1 VEQFLKENIPEL
13 EREMIVSEIGLNP
26 DWSAAYTTNSG
37 QQDAVIRV
45 QLNQKRSKSS
55 QEYAAK
61 LRHLFNTKPEF
72 SDLRV
77 DFDTGGM
84 ISTALNQGA
93 SSPID
98 IEIEGGTVEQ
108 SLSIAR
114 KLRESVSSVR
124 GTVDVRVHQ
133 RDDAPYLVLDV
144 DRVKAAKL
152 GLSAEDVV
160 LQVVVALNSSVS
172 VSRNFWIDSQT
183 GNQYFVGVQ
192 YPEDI
197 DRKLDDVMG
206 LPVKGAGQ
214 PTPVNLGTLVTPRRK
229 SGAVEINHAGLRK
242 VTNLLVNTEGRDMAA
257 VAGEI
262 TGIVKTVELPEGM
275 RLQLKGEY
283 GRMNDSFRQLSLG
296 LVLAAV
302 LVYLLQVTLFRS
314 WSGPLVIMSTVPL
327 GFIGVLWM
335 LYLTGTTLNVQSLMG
350 VIFLVGIA
358 VNNGV
363 LLVDFANRSRL
374 NGTSAR
380 EAICAAA
387 SIRFRPIL
395 MTFLATV
402 LALTPMA
409 LGTGRGNEAN
419 VPLARAVVG
428 GLFSSTFLTLF
439 LVPILYTIIVR
450 KFNAVDPRLANELDD
465 NTSGP
470 IVS

>member
-1 VEQFLKENIPEL
+1 MDAGQITLHLRSPSNLRLDASENRVKQVEQFLKENIPAS

-45 QLNQKRSKSS
+45 QLNHKRSKSA

-61 LRHLFNTKPEF
+61 LRHLFNGKPEF

-192 YPEDI
+192 YPEDV

-214 PTPVNLGTLVTPRRK
+214 PTPVNLGSLVTP
-229 SGAVEINHAGLRK
+229 EEN
-242 VTNLLVNTEGRDMAA
+242 
-257 VAGEI
+257 
-262 TGIVKTVELPEGM
+262 
-275 RLQLKGEY
+275 
-283 GRMNDSFRQLSLG
+283 
-296 LVLAAV
+296 
-302 LVYLLQVTLFRS
+302 QVR
-314 WSGPLVIMSTVPL
+314 
-327 GFIGVLWM
+327 
-335 LYLTGTTLNVQSLMG
+335 
-350 VIFLVGIA
+350 
-358 VNNGV
+358 
-363 LLVDFANRSRL
+363 
-374 NGTSAR
+374 
-380 EAICAAA
+380 
-387 SIRFRPIL
+387 
-395 MTFLATV
+395 
-402 LALTPMA
+402 
-409 LGTGRGNEAN
+409 
-419 VPLARAVVG
+419 
-428 GLFSSTFLTLF
+428 
-439 LVPILYTIIVR
+439 
-450 KFNAVDPRLANELDD
+450 
-465 NTSGP
+465 
-470 IVS
+470 